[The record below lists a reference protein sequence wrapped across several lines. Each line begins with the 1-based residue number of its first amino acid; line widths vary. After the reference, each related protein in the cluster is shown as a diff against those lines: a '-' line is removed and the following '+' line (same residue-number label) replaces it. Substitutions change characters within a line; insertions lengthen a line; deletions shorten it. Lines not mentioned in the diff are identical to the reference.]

1 MQIDIDRQSGFCF
14 GVVKA
19 INRAEKQLNNQNNH
33 ALFCLGDIVHNQTEV
48 DRLKQTGLII
58 VNHQDI
64 KNMYNTRLLIRA
76 HGEPP
81 ETYDICK
88 KNHIQVIDATCP
100 VVLNL
105 QKKIR
110 KFHQH
115 QQNNVQILIFGKK
128 GHAEVNGLIGQTGG
142 EALVIESDF
151 RNLEKV
157 DFSKP
162 VKLFSQTTQ
171 SKSKYQNLQ
180 QIIKEKIGE
189 KNPEN
194 LANFEVFQ
202 TICGQVSNRG
212 SEMAKFAA
220 EHEVVIFVSGRKSSN
235 GKYLFEICRQHNPR
249 AHFVS
254 QPGDIQ
260 SDWFRDAK
268 TTGICGATSTPMWLM
283 EKIAQKIEK
292 LRS

>member
-19 INRAEKQLNNQNNH
+19 IDQAEKQLNPQSNH

-48 DRLKQTGLII
+48 DRLKQAGLIV
-58 VNHQDI
+58 VNQQDI

-81 ETYDICK
+81 ETYEICK

-115 QQNNVQILIFGKK
+115 QQNNAQILIFGKK

-142 EALVIESDF
+142 EAIVIESDF

-171 SKSKYQNLQ
+171 SKSKYQLLQ
-180 QIIKEKIGE
+180 QTIKEKIRE
-189 KNPEN
+189 EYPEN

-220 EHEVVIFVSGRKSSN
+220 DHEVVIFVSDRKSSN
-235 GKYLFEICRQHNPR
+235 GKYLFEICSKYNPR
-249 AHFVS
+249 THFVS
-254 QPGDIQ
+254 KPGDVQ
-260 SDWFRDAK
+260 TSWFAGAK
-268 TTGICGATSTPMWLM
+268 NAGVCGATSTPMWLM

-292 LRS
+292 LQC

>member
-19 INRAEKQLNNQNNH
+19 IDRAEKYLSFQNKN
-33 ALFCLGDIVHNQTEV
+33 ALFCLGDIVHNQIEV
-48 DRLKQTGLII
+48 DRLKQSGLII

-64 KNMYNTRLLIRA
+64 KNIFNTRLLIRA

-88 KNHIQVIDATCP
+88 KNHIQIIDATCP

-110 KFHQH
+110 KFYQKEKS
-115 QQNNVQILIFGKK
+115 NTQILIYGKK
-128 GHAEVNGLIGQTGG
+128 GHAEVNGLIGQTRG
-142 EALVIESDF
+142 EAIVIESDF

-171 SKSKYQNLQ
+171 NNKKYELLQ
-180 QIIKEKIGE
+180 QTIREKIQQE
-189 KNPEN
+189 APEN
-194 LANFEVFQ
+194 LPNFEVFQ

-212 SEMAKFAA
+212 LEIAKFATN
-220 EHEVVIFVSGRKSSN
+220 HEVVIFVSGKKSSN
-235 GKYLFEICRQHNPR
+235 GKYLFEICRQHNLR
-249 AHFVS
+249 SHFVS
-254 QPGDIQ
+254 EPEDIQ
-260 SDWFRDAK
+260 TNWFKGAK

-292 LRS
+292 LHL

>member
-1 MQIDIDRQSGFCF
+1 MQIDIDQQSGFCF

-19 INRAEKQLNNQNNH
+19 IDQAEKQLNSHRNNT
-33 ALFCLGDIVHNQTEV
+33 LFCLGDIVHNQVEV
-48 DRLKQTGLII
+48 DRLKQAGLIV

-64 KNMYNTRLLIRA
+64 RNIYNTRLLIRA

-81 ETYDICK
+81 ETYEMCK
-88 KNHIQVIDATCP
+88 KNKIQVVDATCP

-110 KFHQH
+110 NFHLH
-115 QQNNVQILIFGKK
+115 EKPTAQILIFGKK
-128 GHAEVNGLIGQTGG
+128 GHAEVNGLIGQTHGK
-142 EALVIESDF
+142 ALVIESDF

-171 SKSKYQNLQ
+171 SKEQYQLLQ
-180 QIIKEKIGE
+180 QIIREKIRE
-189 KNPEN
+189 QHPEN
-194 LANFEVFQ
+194 LDNFEVFQ

-212 SEMAKFAA
+212 VEMAEFAR
-220 EHEVVIFVSGRKSSN
+220 EHDVVIFVSGRKSSN
-235 GKYLFEICRQHNPR
+235 GKYLFNICRQHNAR
-249 AHFVS
+249 SYFVS
-254 QPGDIQ
+254 QP
-260 SDWFRDAK
+260 SDVRAEWFTTAK

-283 EKIAQKIEK
+283 EKVAQKIEK
-292 LRS
+292 LPL